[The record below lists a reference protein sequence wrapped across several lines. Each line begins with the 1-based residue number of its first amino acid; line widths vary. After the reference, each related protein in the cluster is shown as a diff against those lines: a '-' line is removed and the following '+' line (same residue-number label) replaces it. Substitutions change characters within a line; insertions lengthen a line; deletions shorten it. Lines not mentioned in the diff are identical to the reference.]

1 MTELKITPH
10 ANNFGARIEGVD
22 IAAGLDAD
30 TIAQLRQAWLDHQI
44 IYLPDQPLD
53 HEQLERFTRYFGDH
67 GNDPY
72 VKAIDGHQHIL
83 EVRRE
88 PDEKVAPFGGGW
100 HSDWS
105 FQSEPPA
112 ATLLHAKVVPPQ
124 GGDTLYADCIRAYE
138 ALDAGLAAEL
148 AQLQTIHSAR
158 RPYSHEGYV
167 QTGGDQRTSMT
178 ILPNDN
184 AWDTQLHPLVRT
196 HPESGR
202 KALWI
207 NPIYTIAIDGMDD
220 SESNTLLAKL
230 FDHLLQPDF
239 ILTHRWSANM
249 LTMWDNRSA
258 LHCAQGG
265 YDGYQRIMHRTTVAG
280 TVPA

>member
-1 MTELKITPH
+1 MTELKVTPH
-10 ANNFGARIEGVD
+10 ANNFGACIEGVD
-22 IAAGLDAD
+22 IAGGLDAD
-30 TIAQLRQAWLDHQI
+30 TIAQLRQAWLDYQI

-53 HEQLERFTRYFGDH
+53 HEQLKCFTRYFGDH

-88 PDEKVAPFGGGW
+88 ADEKVAPFGGGW

-138 ALDAGLAAEL
+138 ALDTGLAAEL